1 MLSKEEQERRS
12 KERLERIQ
20 TYTSKLKSS
29 NGINDLE
36 QEPAYKRR
44 DIRFDDVAH
53 SSEEPKSKF
62 TVSETETKEDG
73 EKKFGLRENNS
84 FLHDNVD

>member
-1 MLSKEEQERRS
+1 MFKF
-12 KERLERIQ
+12 
-20 TYTSKLKSS
+20 LKKWWFWVITVIVIS
-29 NGINDLE
+29 DLE
-36 QEPAYKRR
+36 KEPAYKRR

-62 TVSETETKEDG
+62 TISETEDNG
-73 EKKFGLRENNS
+73 EKRFGLRENNS

>member
-1 MLSKEEQERRS
+1 MLTKEEQERRA
-12 KERLERIQ
+12 KERMERIQ

-36 QEPAYKRR
+36 KEPAYKRR

-53 SSEEPKSKF
+53 SSDEPKSKF
-62 TVSETETKEDG
+62 TVSETEENG
-73 EKKFGLRENNS
+73 EKRFGLKENNS